1 MGLWEKLK
9 GEIIDIIQW
18 LDETGDTMVYRFE
31 RYGNEI
37 KYGAK
42 LVVRESQVAVF
53 VNEGKIADVFQ
64 PGTHTLQTQNMPIMT
79 TLQNWRHGFE
89 SPFKA
94 EVYFVSMKTF
104 TDNKW
109 GTKNPIM
116 LRDPEFGPI
125 RLRAFGSY
133 AIRIKDPVAIVKG
146 VSGTNGTF
154 TVEGISEQL
163 KNLIVTRFT
172 DSIGKSKIPAL
183 DLAANYID
191 LGDIIKKNISPEFE
205 TYGIEITSMLIEN
218 ISLPP
223 EVEEALDKRSSMGII
238 GNLNA
243 YTQFQAANALEASAK
258 NGGTASDMMGMGM
271 GMAMGNQMQNMMS
284 NNQQQQPQ
292 QGFNQG
298 PPPMQ
303 QGVSFYANINGQQ
316 SGPFDNNALQGMI
329 REGRVKLDT
338 MVWKNG
344 MPEWKQANQV
354 PEISSLFAQVPPPM
368 SPPPVQAPPPVSP
381 PKPSIEYFVNV
392 NGNQSGPHN
401 GDVLKQMIDSGNIT
415 KETLAW
421 KNGMANWEMVKNVE
435 EINSLFPVA
444 PPPVIP
450 PPVQAGPPPVIPP
463 PVQATPPVIP
473 TATPVS
479 GNTVDLK
486 TIQKGQKLSVT
497 SEIGELNFKT
507 QVTWNNKDCSNYEI
521 NTSAFLLSTT
531 GKLEKEENFVFYNNK
546 NSIDGS
552 VKLEDSQ
559 DPAKKLFSVDL
570 SKCASDIERVMIIL
584 TIDEA
589 EKLNQT
595 AENIKE
601 LTVSAFSLSGVK
613 YQVEGLTK
621 ETAIILFEFYKRNG
635 EWKFQGVGDGFN
647 SGLEAIIK
655 QYASENISL

>member
-42 LVVRESQVAVF
+42 LVVRESQVAIF

-154 TVEGISEQL
+154 TVEGIAEQL

-271 GMAMGNQMQNMMS
+271 GMAMGNQMQNMMN
-284 NNQQQQPQ
+284 NNQQQQAQ

-316 SGPFDNNALQGMI
+316 SGPFDNNTLQSMI

-368 SPPPVQAPPPVSP
+368 SPPPVQGPPPVAP

-463 PVQATPPVIP
+463 PVQAPPPVIP
-473 TATPVS
+473 TASTVS
-479 GNTVDLK
+479 GNTIDLK

-507 QVTWNNKDCSNYEI
+507 QVTWNNRDCSNYEI

-552 VKLEDSQ
+552 IKLEDSQ

-595 AENIKE
+595 AENIKD